1 MSGLLIKDLLILKS
15 GWKAYGFLAV
25 IFAAVSFM
33 GNVTYFSSMMVM
45 FCLMLPLSS
54 FTADEMARWDRF
66 AATLPRGKK
75 AMVRSKYQY
84 LFVVVGGAGVLSV
97 LVNLLLYA
105 AGKHDGNPLP
115 VLLVNALT
123 SVLAGLLI
131 NCVMYPLMFKYG
143 SQKGRVV
150 LVIVVAVL
158 AAAVVMGMTLLNLG
172 NTSLVVMAGGLIPRL
187 SPAWVFLL
195 LAVVLI
201 IALIISYRVS
211 QRIYAKKEF

>member
-1 MSGLLIKDLLILKS
+1 MRGLLIKDLLILKS

-66 AATLPRGKK
+66 AATLPHGKK

-131 NCVMYPLMFKYG
+131 M
-143 SQKGRVV
+143 
-150 LVIVVAVL
+150 
-158 AAAVVMGMTLLNLG
+158 
-172 NTSLVVMAGGLIPRL
+172 
-187 SPAWVFLL
+187 
-195 LAVVLI
+195 
-201 IALIISYRVS
+201 
-211 QRIYAKKEF
+211 